1 MDDKDAWLAKN
12 NAELVEGWREAWW
25 IEARA
30 QVKSDREQ
38 RRLIDETDPV
48 RYAVLHLVD
57 HDPAR
62 ALEVGF
68 LIARSADHTGMLINV
83 GVCILQELLKDDPT
97 LWDAIALEATANPK
111 LLKAVGQVWE
121 IPVPE
126 DLWDAYNDFEQG
138 QRTNTPP
145 PSDAAPPPQR

>member
-1 MDDKDAWLAKN
+1 MDDKDAWLARS

-30 QVKSDREQ
+30 HVKSDREQ

-68 LIARSADHTGMLINV
+68 MIARSADHAGMLINV
-83 GVCILQELLKDDPT
+83 GVSILQELLKDDPT
-97 LWDAIALEATANPK
+97 LWDAIGFEAAANPA
-111 LLKAVGQVWE
+111 LLGVVAQIWE
-121 IPVPE
+121 VDVP
-126 DLWDAYNDFEQG
+126 DALWDAVE
-138 QRTNTPP
+138 RAAAEIP
-145 PSDAAPPPQR
+145 PSA

>member
-1 MDDKDAWLAKN
+1 MDDRDAWLARS
-12 NAELVEGWREAWW
+12 NAELVDGWREAWW

-30 QVKSDREQ
+30 HAQSDREQ

-68 LIARSADHTGMLINV
+68 LIARTADHTAMLINV

-97 LWDAIALEATANPK
+97 LWDAIELEAAANPK

-126 DLWDAYNDFEQG
+126 HLWDAYNDFEQG
-138 QRTNTPP
+138 QRTNAPP

>member
-1 MDDKDAWLAKN
+1 MDDKDAWLARN

-30 QVKSDREQ
+30 HVKSDREQ

-48 RYAVLHLVD
+48 RFAVLHLVD

-68 LIARSADHTGMLINV
+68 LIARTADHMGMLINV
-83 GVCILQELLKDDPT
+83 GVCILQELLKDDLT
-97 LWDAIALEATANPK
+97 LWDAITLEAAANPK
-111 LLKAVGQVWE
+111 LLKAIGQIWE
-121 IPVPE
+121 VAVPE
-126 DLWDAYNDFEQG
+126 PLWDAYHELDRPQDEQ
-138 QRTNTPP
+138 PP
-145 PSDAAPPPQR
+145 PPEDRPSGR

>member
-25 IEARA
+25 VEARA
-30 QVKSDREQ
+30 HVKSDREQ

-48 RYAVLHLVD
+48 RFAVLHLVD

-68 LIARSADHTGMLINV
+68 LIARTADHNGMLINV
-83 GVCILQELLKDDPT
+83 GVCILQELLKDDLT
-97 LWDAIALEATANPK
+97 LWDAIALEAAANPK
-111 LLKAVGQVWE
+111 LLRAIGQIWE
-121 IPVPE
+121 VAVPE
-126 DLWDAYNDFEQG
+126 HLWDAYHEYE
-138 QRTNTPP
+138 RSLARAAAP
-145 PSDAAPPPQR
+145 PSDAAPPPER